1 MLSLVILTKCTSK
14 FKLQRSIG
22 TIWGSYG
29 ERIMIYQEIQLTAK
43 CVCMSSVRFLRS
55 LQQLALRRTAPENKL
70 DLRFEA
76 PNTLRNNFYIDVFLK
91 SVYTEDSAIKLIKKL
106 KAMCAESG
114 FNIIKFIS
122 NSKRLLQAIS
132 DNDRKTGMKD
142 NSLCT
147 DLLHEQALG
156 VLWNGKSDT
165 SGFKSNIRISH

>member
-1 MLSLVILTKCTSK
+1 M
-14 FKLQRSIG
+14 KLP
-22 TIWGSYG
+22 THW
-29 ERIMIYQEIQLTAK
+29 ETT
-43 CVCMSSVRFLRS
+43 F
-55 LQQLALRRTAPENKL
+55 
-70 DLRFEA
+70 
-76 PNTLRNNFYIDVFLK
+76 TLMFFLK

-114 FNIIKFIS
+114 FNIIKFVS

-142 NSLCT
+142 NSLCY

-156 VLWNGKSDT
+156 VLWKGKSDT

>member
-22 TIWGSYG
+22 KIWGSYG
-29 ERIMIYQEIQLTAK
+29 GSIMIYQEIQLTAK
-43 CVCMSSVRFLRS
+43 CVCMSLVRFLRS

-76 PNTLRNNFYIDVFLK
+76 PNTLRNNFYVDVFLK
-91 SVYTEDSAIKLIKKL
+91 SVYTEDSAIKLIRKV

-114 FNIIKFIS
+114 FNIIKFVS

-132 DNDRKTGMKD
+132 DIDRKTGMKD
-142 NSLCT
+142 NSLCC

-156 VLWNGKSDT
+156 VLWNGKSDS

>member
-55 LQQLALRRTAPENKL
+55 LQQLALRGTAPENKL

-91 SVYTEDSAIKLIKKL
+91 SEDSAIKLIKKL

-114 FNIIKFIS
+114 FNIIKFVS

-142 NSLCT
+142 NSLCY

-156 VLWNGKSDT
+156 VLRNGKSDT